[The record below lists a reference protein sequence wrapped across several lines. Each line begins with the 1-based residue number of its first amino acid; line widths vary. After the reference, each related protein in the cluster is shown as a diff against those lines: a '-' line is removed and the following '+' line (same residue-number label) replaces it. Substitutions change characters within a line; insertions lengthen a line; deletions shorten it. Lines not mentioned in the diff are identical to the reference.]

1 MLTYSESL
9 RLLVS
14 LERLGMKFGLEGI
27 TRLLRWLSDPHKTY
41 STIHVAGTNG
51 KGSVA
56 SMLAAIFTAAGYKTG
71 LYTSPHL
78 VSFEERIRIDGK
90 PISKKAVASIVTRL
104 RPLISKHRPTFFEA
118 TTALAFKH
126 FAEKEV
132 DIAIVE
138 TGLGGRLDSTNV
150 LRPLVSII
158 TTISLEHTEILGNSI
173 EDIAREKAGIV
184 KKDTV
189 CIAGVR
195 DIKGLKVLRKVC
207 KEQNAPL
214 SAATN
219 FRIKERKSSLEGSLL
234 DIDVGGVLFERLSV
248 SLPGHF
254 QFGNLA
260 VVLQT
265 VNHVRKMGKYAL
277 SDDAVREGLAHVQ
290 ELSGL
295 TGRLTTVLKKPL
307 VIVDV
312 AHNAEAMAQLVDTLR
327 RLGLKRVTVVFGVM
341 KDKDYLAMVRSLA
354 SITEQAIAVS
364 ARSERSRSASD
375 VAAAFATEGCR
386 VRAALSVQEGVHH
399 ALETVP
405 KKGRILVTGSHFVVG
420 EALPALA
427 RKKA

>member
-1 MLTYSESL
+1 
-9 RLLVS
+9 
-14 LERLGMKFGLEGI
+14 MKFGLEGI
-27 TRLLRWLSDPHKTY
+27 ARLLRWLGNPHKTF

-56 SMLAAIFTAAGYKTG
+56 SMLAAVLTAAGYRTG

-78 VSFEERIRIDGK
+78 VSLEERIRIDGK
-90 PISKKAVASIVTRL
+90 PIPKKAVTAIVSRL
-104 RPLISKHRPTFFEA
+104 RPLIRKHRPTFFEA

-126 FAEKEV
+126 FAEEEV

-138 TGLGGRLDSTNV
+138 AGLGGRLDSTNV

-173 EDIAREKAGIV
+173 EDIVLEKAGIV
-184 KKDTV
+184 KKNTV
-189 CIAGVR
+189 CITGIR
-195 DIKGLKVLRKVC
+195 DVKGLKVVRKVC

-214 SAATN
+214 SVATN
-219 FRIKERKSSLEGSLL
+219 YRIKERKNSLEGSLL
-234 DIDVGGVLFERLSV
+234 DINIGGVSFERLSV

-260 VVLQT
+260 VVLETINQL
-265 VNHVRKMGKYAL
+265 RKIGKYVL

-295 TGRLTTVLKKPL
+295 TGRLTTVLEKPL

-312 AHNAEAMAQLVDTLR
+312 AHNAEAVAQLVDTLS
-327 RLGLKRVTVVFGVM
+327 RLRLKKITVVFGVM
-341 KDKDYLAMVRSLA
+341 KDKDHAAMVHSLA
-354 SITEQAIAVS
+354 SVTEQAIAVA

-375 VAAAFATEGCR
+375 VAAAFSDEGCR
-386 VRAALSVQEGVHH
+386 VRAALSVQEGVHL

-405 KKGRILVTGSHFVVG
+405 KKGVILVTGSHFVVG
-420 EALPALA
+420 EALLVLA
-427 RKKA
+427 RKRA